1 MRNAVLFLH
10 GKYAAADLNF
20 YKRLTRGKYLVA
32 VNGGYS
38 FFRKVGLTPDLLI
51 GDFDSIG
58 RMPRTLTAR
67 TTVVQHPAY
76 KEKTDAE
83 LALDHCLSLGV
94 QEIYM
99 VQPSFG
105 EPDQFVG
112 NLMLLIR
119 AAQLKRR
126 MQGCSVHVINR
137 RYQACAL
144 ADGAGVI
151 SGGRGDVF
159 SVVPI
164 SDQITLTL
172 SGTEYDVTNLIIK
185 RGESRGLRN
194 RITMNPAH
202 IRIRGTALVIRQ
214 FASRS

>member
-1 MRNAVLFLH
+1 MRNAILFLH
-10 GKYAAADLNF
+10 GTYAAADLNY
-20 YKRLTRGKYLVA
+20 YKKLARGKYLVA
-32 VNGGYS
+32 VDGGYS
-38 FFRKVGLTPDLLI
+38 FFRKSGLTPDLLI

-67 TTVVQHPAY
+67 TAVVQHPAY
-76 KEKTDAE
+76 KDKTDAE
-83 LALDHCLSLGV
+83 LAVDHCLSLGV
-94 QEIYM
+94 QEIII

-119 AAQLKRR
+119 AAQLRRR
-126 MQGCSVHVINR
+126 MQGCSVHVVNR
-137 RYQACAL
+137 RYQVCAL
-144 ADGAGVI
+144 ADGAGMI
-151 SGGRGDVF
+151 SRGRGDIF

-164 SDQITLTL
+164 SDQIILTL
-172 SGTEYDVTNLIIK
+172 SGTEYDVTNLVIQ

-194 RITMNPAH
+194 RIIANPAH

-214 FASRS
+214 FAHKT